1 MNTKARPTIEPIEDD
16 TLDEFAAFLH
26 EHLNRSRTPAVWS
39 ADFRRNRR
47 PESPNYGFALRD
59 QGVLVGGIGALYA
72 DRQIAGRLERFCNI
86 TSWCVLNSHRQH
98 STRLAMA
105 VLAQGDGTYT
115 DFSPTPVV
123 GATLRFLK
131 FTELDDRRAVIVNL
145 PGWQPG
151 VQVLTQDE
159 QIRSHLK
166 GEALQ
171 AYEDHRG
178 LPWLSHLVVGG
189 ADGWCHVV
197 TRRSQVRQLP
207 AALVLHVSDRAVFAR
222 CLRSVTAHGLMRGCL
237 FTLVECRFLDRTPPW
252 PCHVQSGF
260 NRNLVRTQ
268 TLDPATVDYLY
279 SESLAF
285 DLAQ

>member
-16 TLDEFAAFLH
+16 TLDEFSAFLH
-26 EHLNRSRTPAVWS
+26 EHLNRGRTPAVWS
-39 ADFRRNRR
+39 ADFRRHRR

-59 QGVLVGGIGALYA
+59 QGTLVGGIGALYA
-72 DRQIAGRLERFCNI
+72 DRQIADRLERFCNI

-105 VLAQGDGTYT
+105 VLAQGEGTYT
-115 DFSPTPVV
+115 DFSPTQVV
-123 GATLRFLK
+123 GSTLRFLK
-131 FTELDDRRAVIVNL
+131 FTELDERRAVIVNL
-145 PGWQPG
+145 PAWQPG

-159 QIRSHLK
+159 QIRTHLT

-178 LPWLSHLVVGG
+178 LPWLSHLVVGD

-207 AALVLHVSDRAVFAR
+207 ATLVLHISHRAVFGR
-222 CLRSVTAHGLMRGCL
+222 CMRSVMAHGLMRGCL
-237 FTLVECRFLDRTPPW
+237 FTLVECRFLDRTAPW
-252 PCHVQSGF
+252 PSHIQSGF
-260 NRNLVRTQ
+260 NRKLVRTQ
-268 TLDPATVDYLY
+268 TLDPASVDYLY
-279 SESLAF
+279 SESVAF
-285 DLAQ
+285 DLVQ